1 MSKDLKLSLG
11 SIKSKV
17 QKAFPKLVKHGSF
30 IAIIVVLVIYL
41 FVVWRISSLAGAEP
55 PATDDVAAASI
66 PKVDKKAIEQIQ
78 SLAQSNKQV
87 ESFFNSARNNPFSE
101 WHVSETALS

>member
-1 MSKDLKLSLG
+1 MSKDLKFNLG
-11 SIKSKV
+11 SIKSKIREIL
-17 QKAFPKLVKHGSF
+17 PKLIKHGSF

-55 PATDDVAAASI
+55 PATDDISAAAI

-78 SLAQSNKQV
+78 SLAKSNKQI

-101 WHVSETALS
+101 